1 MAVKK
6 MDDPAAVTAPEKT
19 AEEVLAE
26 AKAQAAELLA
36 EARAQ
41 AEALLSA
48 ARSQAE
54 ASPVGGPVPAAPEK
68 MVRIRLQKDNW
79 RYRDDVFVGVNG
91 KGWLIKRGVPVE
103 VPENVAEVLENSIRQ
118 DESTAMLIE
127 RESSKYE
134 NDPMTK

>member
-1 MAVKK
+1 M
-6 MDDPAAVTAPEKT
+6 
-19 AEEVLAE
+19 
-26 AKAQAAELLA
+26 
-36 EARAQ
+36 
-41 AEALLSA
+41 
-48 ARSQAE
+48 
-54 ASPVGGPVPAAPEK
+54 
-68 MVRIRLQKDNW
+68 RIRLQKDNW